1 VAPEV
6 APPDAAPAGA
16 LESFR
21 QQSIPRRLLSHVGS
35 LLRRLRRGPDWPV
48 IWRRITSRRHF
59 NPFNPRELDPIL
71 NARGVPLLAPACV
84 PDWQDRHAIAR
95 YVLTLYAR
103 SPNLRRRF
111 PRALSEGPDGLFCRW
126 LLLEVSRL
134 GLPPGADAA
143 VRDLLACN
151 YGARVARIWEIRYD
165 VREKFPYALTPHQ
178 RAAFL
183 EWLLIAGPADYG
195 LHPEEALWHIF
206 ELEADPSCGLART
219 YRYTPAWQRQ
229 IPHGLSSAG
238 WDDLRAFV
246 AREIGHRP
254 SWLKRA
260 RLPKMERAEQNG
272 QGGVNVIGYF
282 RYTSGLQQAALTMAA
297 ALERAGV
304 ATSLRDVPVMYL
316 RDLSDRRGYGGLEQ
330 FNTTLVNMPID
341 VRAERLYERAALSM
355 RPNVRR
361 VAMAW
366 WELEQ
371 VPPRLAAWA
380 ADYDE
385 IWAPTRFVADAVRG
399 ITTRPVRTL
408 LPGLELPP
416 IPSLGREHFEL
427 NPHAC
432 TFLFVFDFNSRM
444 PRKNPLGLIRAFR
457 AAFLPSEPAELV
469 IKVSAGD
476 TEFTNDRRELHESA
490 ARASVRV
497 IDRIL
502 SRPELLA
509 LTATADAY
517 VSLHRSEGFG
527 LTIAEAMLLGRPTI
541 ATGYSGN
548 LDFMAPG
555 TGLLVDYTKVPIAED
570 VPPYPKGF
578 LWAEPSIEH
587 AASLMRWVFDHPA
600 EARALGERGRAHAWE
615 VLALEA
621 YGRRLASGLRTA

>member
-1 VAPEV
+1 MPSLAFEK
-6 APPDAAPAGA
+6 
-16 LESFR
+16 LH
-21 QQSIPRRLLSHVGS
+21 Q
-35 LLRRLRRGPDWPV
+35 LLRLLRRGPDWPI
-48 IWRRITSRRHF
+48 IWARVTRRRHF
-59 NPFNPRELDPIL
+59 NPLNPRELDPIL
-71 NARGVPLLAPACV
+71 EAREVPRLNPAEI
-84 PDWQDRHAIAR
+84 PDWNDRHSAAR

-103 SPNLRRRF
+103 SHRLRREF
-111 PRALSEGPDGLFCRW
+111 PRALSEGADSPFGHW
-126 LLLEVSRL
+126 LQGEVRRL
-134 GLPPGADAA
+134 GLPPAA
-143 VRDLLACN
+143 PTALRDLLACN

-165 VREKFPYALTPHQ
+165 VREKFPYALTPHE
-178 RAAFL
+178 RRAFL
-183 EWLLIAGPADYG
+183 EWLLVAGPTDYG
-195 LHPEEALWHIF
+195 IRPEEALWHIF
-206 ELEADPSCGLART
+206 ELETDSSCGLART
-219 YRYTPAWQRQ
+219 YRYAPAWQRQ
-229 IPHGLSSAG
+229 VPNGLTRSG
-238 WDDLRAFV
+238 WDRLRAFV
-246 AREIGHRP
+246 AREIGDTP

-260 RLPKMERAEQNG
+260 RLPKTECAEENG

-297 ALERAGV
+297 ALERAGIS
-304 ATSLRDVPVMYL
+304 TSLRDVPVMYL

-330 FNTTLVNMPID
+330 FDTTLVNMPID
-341 VRAERLYERAALSM
+341 VRAEHLYERAALSM

-371 VPPRLAAWA
+371 VPPQLAAWA
-380 ADYDE
+380 ADFDE

-399 ITTRPVRTL
+399 ITTRPVHTL
-408 LPGLELPP
+408 LPGLELPR
-416 IPSLGREHFEL
+416 IPPLGRKHFAL
-427 NPHAC
+427 DPHVC
-432 TFLFVFDFNSRM
+432 IFLFVFDFNSRM

-457 AAFLPSEPAELV
+457 AAFRPSEPVDLV

-476 TEFTNDRRELHESA
+476 TEFVRDRRELHEA
-490 ARASVRV
+490 AEQAGVRV

-555 TGLLVDYTKVPIAED
+555 TGLLVDYSKVPIAED
-570 VPPYPKGF
+570 IPPYPKGF
-578 LWAEPSIEH
+578 LWAEPSIED
-587 AASLMRWVFDHPA
+587 AATLMRWVFDHPA
-600 EARALGERGRAHAWE
+600 EARTLGERGQAHARQ

-621 YGRRLASGLRTA
+621 YGRRLANGLRAA

>member
-1 VAPEV
+1 MASRIFEK
-6 APPDAAPAGA
+6 
-16 LESFR
+16 LH
-21 QQSIPRRLLSHVGS
+21 QTLRLL
-35 LLRRLRRGPDWPV
+35 RCRPDWPV
-48 IWRRITSRRHF
+48 IWGRVTRRQHF

-71 NARGVPLLAPACV
+71 DRRGVPRLTPAGV
-84 PDWQDRHAIAR
+84 TDWHDRHATAR

-103 SPNLRRRF
+103 SHNLRRQF
-111 PRALSEGPDGLFCRW
+111 PRALSEGADGPFCCWFLREVRR
-126 LLLEVSRL
+126 LE
-134 GLPPGADAA
+134 LPPGAGAA
-143 VRDLLACN
+143 LRDLLACN

-165 VREKFPYALTPHQ
+165 VRDKFPYALTPHQ

-183 EWLLIAGPADYG
+183 EWLFIAGPADYG
-195 LHPEEALWHIF
+195 VRPEEALWHIF

-229 IPHGLSSAG
+229 VPNGLSSAG

-246 AREIGHRP
+246 AREIGHTP

-260 RLPKMERAEQNG
+260 QLPETERTNENG
-272 QGGVNVIGYF
+272 QDGVNVIGYF

-304 ATSLRDVPVMYL
+304 STSLRDVPVMYL
-316 RDLSDRRGYGGLEQ
+316 RDLRDRRGYGGLEQ
-330 FNTTLVNMPID
+330 FDTTLVNMPID
-341 VRAERLYERAALSM
+341 VRAERLYERAALSR

-371 VPPRLAAWA
+371 VPPQLAAWA

-416 IPSLGREHFEL
+416 VPSVGREHFGL
-427 NPHAC
+427 DPHAC
-432 TFLFVFDFNSRM
+432 MFLFVFDFNSRM
-444 PRKNPLGLIRAFR
+444 PRKNPLGLMRAFR
-457 AAFLPSEPAELV
+457 AAFHPSEPAELV

-476 TEFTNDRRELHESA
+476 TEFTHDRRELHEAA
-490 ARASVRV
+490 ARAGVRV

-587 AASLMRWVFDHPA
+587 AATLMRWVFDHRT
-600 EARALGERGRAHAWE
+600 EARALGERGRAHARE

-621 YGRRLASGLRTA
+621 YGRRLVVGLRAA